1 MSQKYRLDNI
11 GYINRDK
18 KISFT
23 FNGKKYFGYEG
34 DTLAS
39 ALLANGIHLVGR
51 SFKYHRP
58 RGFFGAGVDEPN
70 AKVQLYKG
78 AKTEPN
84 ANATEVELVEGLIVK
99 SQNCWPS
106 VSFDF
111 GAINNL
117 FQKFFPAGFY
127 YKTFM
132 WPKSFWYKVYEPI
145 IRKAAGLG
153 VAPLKPD
160 PDRYEHKYEYCD
172 VLIAGS
178 GPSGLASALAAA
190 KNGAR
195 VILAEDKSRFGGS
208 LLVDEVTIGNK
219 KGKEWAD
226 EAISQL
232 KSMPNVI
239 VKNRSQVFGYYDHNM
254 MVMFEK
260 TRDHIE
266 NPNKFTPRQKLWY
279 IRAKEIVISTGSL
292 ERPLIFGN
300 NDRPGILLSSAA
312 KEYLKVYGVLVGR
325 KPIIFTNNDSAYD
338 TAIEFKK
345 NGINPLV
352 VDTRTNSDSSVIS
365 EAKNLNIDIKFS
377 HGIAN
382 TKGHLKVN
390 SATIGKFNS
399 DKSSYENLE
408 EVSCDCICV
417 SGNWTPTVH
426 LSSQSGNKLKFNET
440 IDAFIPSQ
448 SRQKEST
455 IGSANGSFTL
465 KQALEDGFNK
475 GFELSNKITNK
486 NSKSTAPTS
495 NERSYG
501 EHDKF
506 WCMPL
511 PKNKHYKRFVDFQND
526 VAVSDIE
533 LAVREGFRS
542 IEHVKRYT
550 TLGMATDQGKTS
562 NLNGLQLVSNIE
574 GKIVPEVGHT
584 TFRPPY
590 TAVTIGTIV
599 GREVGKHYRPTRKS
613 PMHGW
618 HEKNNAVFVDAGLWL
633 RPRYYKQGNESLEE
647 AAKREANNVRK
658 NVGVCDVTSLGKIDI
673 KGPDT
678 AEFLNRIYTNAWMK
692 LPVGKARY
700 GVMLREDGIVFD
712 DGTTTRIS
720 ENHFHM
726 TTTTAQAVNVLAHL
740 EYYLQVVWPEL
751 NVNVLSTTEQW
762 AGAALAGPN
771 SRELL
776 SKLFPETNIL
786 NEALPFMG
794 YKESDLFG
802 VPARIFRISF
812 SGELAYEINVESSYG
827 TFMWEKIIEFGQEM
841 NIEPYGTEALS
852 TLRIEMGH
860 VAGSELDGRTI
871 PYDVSLEGM
880 LSKKKDFIGKRS
892 LTREAFLN
900 PKREKV
906 VGVIPLDKKTTIPE
920 GSHLVKD
927 GNASSPNPKLGHVS
941 ASCWSVEYN
950 NPFSLAIIQDG
961 KNRIGEK
968 LYAVSPLNNKNIA
981 VEIVSSH
988 YVDPKGR
995 EQDHDRDFSLTI
1007 YS

>member
-84 ANATEVELVEGLIVK
+84 ANATEVELVEGLIAK

-226 EAISQL
+226 EVIFQL

-254 MVMFEK
+254 MVMFER

-574 GKIVPEVGHT
+574 GKIVPEVGYT

-613 PMHGW
+613 PMHEW

-633 RPRYYKQGNESLEE
+633 RPRYYKQDNESLEE

-906 VGVIPLDKKTTIPE
+906 VGVVPLDKKTTIPE

-988 YVDPKGR
+988 YVDPKGER
-995 EQDHDRDFSLTI
+995 VRS
-1007 YS
+1007 

>member
-1 MSQKYRLDNI
+1 MSQNFRLDKG

-18 KISFT
+18 KISFK

-58 RGFFGAGVDEPN
+58 RGFIGAGVDEPN
-70 AKVQLYKG
+70 AHVQLYSG

-84 ANATEVELVEGLIVK
+84 AIATTVELVEGLVAT

-117 FQKFFPAGFY
+117 FNKFFPAGFY

-132 WPKSFWYKVYEPI
+132 WPKNFWYKIYEPI

-160 PDRYEHKYEYCD
+160 PDRYEHKFEYCD
-172 VLIAGS
+172 VLVAGS

-195 VILAEDKSRFGGS
+195 VILAEDKPRFGGS
-208 LLVDEVTIGNK
+208 LLTDEVTIGNK
-219 KGKEWAD
+219 KGKDWAD
-226 EAISQL
+226 ETISQL
-232 KSMPNVI
+232 KSMSNVI

-254 MVMFEK
+254 MVMSERTK
-260 TRDHIE
+260 DHVE
-266 NPNKFTPRQKLWY
+266 NPTEFTPRQRLWY
-279 IRAKEIVISTGSL
+279 IRAKEVVVSTGSI
-292 ERPLIFGN
+292 ERPLVFGN
-300 NDRPGILLSSAA
+300 NDRPGIMLASAA
-312 KEYLKVYGVLVGR
+312 KEYMKVYGVLTGK
-325 KPIIFTNNDSAYD
+325 KPLIFTNNDSAYD

-345 NGINPLV
+345 NGIDPLI
-352 VDTRTNSDSSVIS
+352 VDVRTNSESSVVK
-365 EAKNLNIDIKFS
+365 EAKNLNINIKFS
-377 HGIAN
+377 HGVVN
-382 TKGHLKVN
+382 SKGYLRVS
-390 SATIGKFNS
+390 SATIGKLNS
-399 DKSSYENLE
+399 DKSDYENLE
-408 EVSCDCICV
+408 NVSCDCICV

-426 LSSQSGNKLKFNET
+426 LSSQSGNKLKFDEKIN
-440 IDAFIPSQ
+440 AFIPNQ
-448 SRQKEST
+448 SRQNEST

-465 KQALEDGFNK
+465 KKSLDEGFNK
-475 GFELSNKITNK
+475 GYELSNKITGK
-486 NSKSTAPTS
+486 NVKSTTPTS
-495 NERSYG
+495 NEKIYSQ
-501 EHDKF
+501 HDKF

-511 PKNKHYKRFVDFQND
+511 PKNKYYKRCVDFQND
-526 VAVSDIE
+526 VYVSDIE
-533 LAVREGFRS
+533 LAIREGFRS

-574 GKIVPEVGHT
+574 NKIVPEVGHT

-590 TAVTIGTIV
+590 TPVTIGAIV

-613 PMHGW
+613 PMHEW

-633 RPRYYKQGNESLEE
+633 RPRYYKQDNETLME
-647 AAKREANNVRK
+647 ASKREAANVRNNV
-658 NVGVCDVTSLGKIDI
+658 GICDVTSLGKIDI
-673 KGPDT
+673 KGPDS
-678 AEFLNRIYTNAWMK
+678 AEFLNRVYTNAWMK

-751 NVNVLSTTEQW
+751 AVNVLSTTEQW

-771 SRELL
+771 SRNLL
-776 SKLFPETNIL
+776 NELFPEIDVS
-786 NEALPFMG
+786 NEAIPFMG
-794 YKESDLFG
+794 YKEADLFG

-812 SGELAYEINVESSYG
+812 SGELAYEINVESGYG
-827 TFMWEKIIEFGQEM
+827 VFMWEKIIELGKEM

-860 VAGSELDGRTI
+860 VAGSEIDGRVI
-871 PYDVSLEGM
+871 SSDLSLEGM

-892 LTREAFLN
+892 LNREAFLDPN
-900 PKREKV
+900 REKI
-906 VGVIPLDKKTTIPE
+906 VGVVPLDKKSMIPE
-920 GSHLVKD
+920 GSHLVSD
-927 GNASSPNPKLGHVS
+927 SNASLPNPKLGHIS

-950 NPFSLAIIQDG
+950 NPFSLAILKDG
-961 KNRIGEK
+961 KKKIGEK
-968 LYAVSPLNNKNIA
+968 LFALSPLKNKNIE

-988 YVDPKGR
+988 YVDSKGER
-995 EQDHDRDFSLTI
+995 VRS
-1007 YS
+1007 

>member
-1 MSQKYRLDNI
+1 MSQKYRLEKT
-11 GYINRDK
+11 GYINREK
-18 KISFT
+18 KISFK
-23 FNGKKYFGYEG
+23 FNGKKYFGYQG

-39 ALLANGIHLVGR
+39 ALLANGVHLVGR

-58 RGFFGAGVDEPN
+58 RGFIGAGADEPN

-84 ANATEVELVEGLIVK
+84 ALATEIELVEGLEAK
-99 SQNCWPS
+99 SQNCWPT
-106 VSFDF
+106 VSFDL
-111 GAINNL
+111 GEINNL
-117 FQKFFPAGFY
+117 FNRFFPAGFY

-132 WPKSFWYKVYEPI
+132 WPKNFWYKIYEPI

-160 PDRYEHKYEYCD
+160 PDRYEHKFEYCD

-178 GPSGLASALAAA
+178 GPSGLASALSAA
-190 KNGAR
+190 KNGAK
-195 VILAEDKSRFGGS
+195 VILAEDKPRFGGS
-208 LLVDEVTIGNK
+208 LLTDEVTIGNK

-226 EAISQL
+226 ETISQL
-232 KSMPNVI
+232 KSMSNVI

-254 MVMFEK
+254 MVMLEK
-260 TRDHIE
+260 IKDHIE
-266 NPNKFTPRQKLWY
+266 KPNEFTPRQKLWY
-279 IRAKEIVISTGSL
+279 IRAKEVIISTGSI
-292 ERPLIFGN
+292 ERPLVFGN
-300 NDRPGILLSSAA
+300 NDRPGIMLASAA
-312 KEYLKVYGVLVGR
+312 KEYIKVYGVLVGK

-338 TAIEFKK
+338 CAIEFKK
-345 NGINPLV
+345 NGIDPIILDIRKNSEGSV
-352 VDTRTNSDSSVIS
+352 VR
-365 EAKNLNIDIKFS
+365 EAKNLNINIKFS
-377 HGIAN
+377 YGIVNA
-382 TKGHLKVN
+382 KGHLRVN
-390 SATIGKFNS
+390 AATIGKLNN
-399 DKSSYENLE
+399 DKSGYESLE
-408 EVSCDCICV
+408 NISCDSICV

-426 LSSQSGNKLKFNET
+426 LASQSGNKLKFDEN
-440 IDAFIPSQ
+440 INAFIPDR
-448 SRQKEST
+448 SRQKETT
-455 IGSANGSFTL
+455 IGSARGKFTL
-465 KQALEDGFNK
+465 QQSLEDGFNK
-475 GFELSNKITNK
+475 GYEISKKITGNDIK
-486 NSKSTAPTS
+486 NPTPIS
-495 NERSYG
+495 NEKNYKQ
-501 EHDKF
+501 HDKF

-511 PKNKHYKRFVDFQND
+511 PKNKNYKRFVDFQND

-574 GKIVPEVGHT
+574 NKIVPEVGHT

-590 TAVTIGTIV
+590 TPITIGAIV

-613 PMHGW
+613 PIHSW

-633 RPRYYKQGNESLEE
+633 RPRYYKQGKEDLFLAS
-647 AAKREANNVRK
+647 KREATNVRN

-673 KGPDT
+673 KGPD
-678 AEFLNRIYTNAWMK
+678 AAKFLNRIYTNAWMK
-692 LPVGKARY
+692 LPIGKARY

-726 TTTTAQAVNVLAHL
+726 TTTTAQAANVLSHL

-771 SRELL
+771 SRDLL
-776 SKLFPETNIL
+776 SKLFPNTDVTN
-786 NEALPFMG
+786 NNLPFMG
-794 YKESDLFG
+794 YKEGDLFG

-812 SGELAYEINVESSYG
+812 SGELAYEINVESGYG
-827 TFMWEKIIEFGQEM
+827 IFMWEKIMELGKEM

-860 VAGSELDGRTI
+860 VAGSEIDGRTI
-871 PYDVSLEGM
+871 ASDLSLDGM

-892 LTREAFLN
+892 LNREAFL
-900 PKREKV
+900 KIDREKI
-906 VGVIPLDKKTTIPE
+906 VGVVPLDRKTMIPE

-927 GNASSPNPKLGHVS
+927 DKASLPNPKLGHIS

-950 NPFSLAIIQDG
+950 NPFSLAILKEG
-961 KNRIGEK
+961 KKRIGEK
-968 LYAVSPLNNKNIA
+968 LYALSPLKNKNIE

-988 YVDPKGR
+988 YVDPKGER
-995 EQDHDRDFSLTI
+995 VRS
-1007 YS
+1007 